1 MWLGCLTGSMC
12 MDVVD
17 LCGADEASDETCLMD
32 GNEKIWGVHVM
43 IYADVDALYRVGC
56 VCAGK
61 RSGGDRPR

>member
-56 VCAGK
+56 V
-61 RSGGDRPR
+61 